1 MDQTDRQTDKST
13 HWKTAVFDLNNNWEA
28 LGKLPEHVK
37 ELHKKL
43 EVCPTTGK
51 EHYQI
56 HVVCHR
62 QVRLSAMTSWI
73 KSTKWFMVIGKQHIA
88 NSIAYISK
96 AETTA
101 PGAEV
106 EVVKGEQYYQIHDL
120 LLIVAR
126 TFQLKVGKEMVDL
139 QASDFIIN
147 KQFLWKHA
155 AKTAVEQLGLK
166 WITKLS
172 NPVLEKSWNIHC
184 DTLLRAVWEEEGSF
198 IIEEPLSGDF
208 KMED

>member
-13 HWKTAVFDLNNNWEA
+13 HWKTAVFDTNGNWEA
-28 LGKLPEHVK
+28 LEKLPDHVK
-37 ELHKKL
+37 EVHKKL
-43 EVCPTTGK
+43 EICPTTGK

-62 QVRLSAMTSWI
+62 QVRLSAMTGWI
-73 KSTKWFMVIGKQHIA
+73 KHTKWFMVIGKQHIA

-96 AETTA
+96 LDTTA

-106 EVVKGEQYYQIHDL
+106 QVVKGEQYYQIHDL

-126 TFQLKVGKEMVDL
+126 CFELSTAADMTDL
-139 QASDFIIN
+139 QSSDFVIN
-147 KQFLWKHA
+147 KQYLWKYA
-155 AKTAVEQLGLK
+155 AASTVRQLGLK

-172 NPVLEKSWNIHC
+172 NPVLEKSWNIHHA
-184 DTLLRAVWEEEGSF
+184 TLLEAVYEDEGSF
-198 IIEEPLSGDF
+198 IIEEPRLGDF
-208 KMED
+208 QIED